1 MFLEQLFDIKLF
13 FACFFGGSFAMILWN
28 PSVRYFD
35 RKLVRKMRACETIPP
50 RNDANRSAEQM
61 IGMLQRRMCKLNI
74 QQKNHPKG
82 YIRNFG
88 SFTMNRTL
96 SSFILMAHAVGCEV
110 VLRAREDRDIEENP
124 KQIDALIA
132 GEKV

>member
-1 MFLEQLFDIKLF
+1 MFLVNLFDIKLF
-13 FACFFGGSFAMILWN
+13 FACLFAAPFALILWD
-28 PSVRYFD
+28 PSARYFE
-35 RKLVRKMRACETIPP
+35 RKLARKMRACEAIPP
-50 RNDANRSAEQM
+50 RDDANRSAEQM
-61 IGMLQRRMCKLNI
+61 IGMLHRRMCKLNI

-88 SFTMNRTL
+88 SFTMKRAL
-96 SSFILMAHAVGCEV
+96 SGFILMAHAVGCEV
-110 VLRAREDRDIEENP
+110 VLRAREDKDIEQNP